1 MKTNELIT
9 QLRSTARYVAPPA
22 RELLI
27 AAAEELERLGAELV
41 DERYRHDRYVDFELA
56 QSRELA
62 QLREE
67 RRWIPVEERLPEGA
81 SAVLAVDLD
90 GTIATAYYVGRW
102 HGGGDLDENAVIG
115 WMPLPSP
122 PTCKDCKFYEKECE
136 DHAQSR
142 MMGQERGMEICEI
155 FCYLPQPP
163 NEVEQ

>member
-1 MKTNELIT
+1 MPNTKEKGKLIEVLSKHIPYGYAT
-9 QLRSTARYVAPPA
+9 LC
-22 RELLI
+22 LI
-27 AAAEELERLGAELV
+27 ADELMAEGV
-41 DERYRHDRYVDFELA
+41 TVQGDKDINVPTK
-56 QSRELA
+56 
-62 QLREE
+62 
-67 RRWIPVEERLPEGA
+67 WISVKDRLPEGA
-81 SAVLAVDLD
+81 STVLAVGLD

-136 DHAQSR
+136 DHSQSR

-163 NEVEQ
+163 KGE